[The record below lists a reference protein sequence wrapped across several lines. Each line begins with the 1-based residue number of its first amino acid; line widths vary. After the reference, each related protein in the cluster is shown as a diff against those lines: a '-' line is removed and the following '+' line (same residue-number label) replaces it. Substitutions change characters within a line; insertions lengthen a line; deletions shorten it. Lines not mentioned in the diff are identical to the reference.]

1 MQEPRRQS
9 VNARERGCV
18 FRRVHVAACHEWSLL
33 RNSRGHGTFNEMCKR
48 RERERESVTRG
59 GSGGGRAAEG
69 SMWFGRVDAP
79 PSATTS
85 TAVET
90 TFRRQ
95 LQRRGW
101 RGWFYWSRLTTP
113 STPSHH
119 AYAPLPPSRGTRAR
133 WCIRGCTTPSTSLAS
148 TLPYHETRGST
159 RWLIEFDKSWR
170 RSSSSSSWLIL
181 VKILVEPVFTFIMAR
196 KGWMRK
202 FEIRAAKDEKKIFG

>member
-85 TAVET
+85 TAAET

-119 AYAPLPPSRGTRAR
+119 AYAPLPRGVREHAGASAGARHRRPPSHR
-133 WCIRGCTTPSTSLAS
+133 
-148 TLPYHETRGST
+148 PYHTTKLEVALGDWSNSISLGDDPPPPPPPPRG
-159 RWLIEFDKSWR
+159 
-170 RSSSSSSWLIL
+170 
-181 VKILVEPVFTFIMAR
+181 
-196 KGWMRK
+196 
-202 FEIRAAKDEKKIFG
+202 